1 MVDKNDASNYR
12 KVLEKRICKNK
23 NIFDK
28 YTPELR
34 FITLDFK
41 FLSYLRSIL
50 IFSEMKID
58 LTHINPFLE
67 KDIVNELELRVPA
80 TYETIYKRT
89 GAGNDFLGW
98 VNLPSEIDEN
108 LLADIEKTAADLRKK
123 SEIFVVVGIG
133 GSYLGARAVIE
144 ALQNHFAPLAG
155 EKPLIVYAGH
165 NMSED
170 YLHDLMAV
178 LDKKDYSLAVI
189 SKSGTTTEPAIA
201 FRILKQHII
210 NKYGE
215 QEAASRIVAITD
227 KAKGALKQLAN
238 VKGYKTYIVPDD
250 VGGRFSVLTP
260 VGLLPIAVAGIDI
273 RALVKGAVEMENQCK
288 ANPNKDNI
296 VSQYAVARQ
305 ALYAQG
311 LTNEIMVNY
320 EPRLVYFSEWW
331 KQLYGESHGKQ
342 HKGIFPASVTFS
354 TDLHSM
360 GQYIQDGLRNL
371 FETVI
376 SVENSN
382 YELRI
387 PNEGE
392 DLDQL
397 NYIAGK
403 RISEVNHKAELG
415 TVLAHEDGG
424 VPNLRIVIPEV
435 SACVLGELI
444 YFFEMACAVSGYML
458 DVNPF
463 DQPGVEAYKKNM
475 FALLGKKGYEE
486 QTAELNKRLGLC

>member
-1 MVDKNDASNYR
+1 
-12 KVLEKRICKNK
+12 
-23 NIFDK
+23 
-28 YTPELR
+28 
-34 FITLDFK
+34 
-41 FLSYLRSIL
+41 
-50 IFSEMKID
+50 MKID
-58 LTHINPFLE
+58 LTHVQPFLD
-67 KDIVNELELRVPA
+67 KALVSSLESRISEV
-80 TYETIYKRT
+80 YETIYKKT

-98 VNLPSEIDEN
+98 VNLPSEIDES
-108 LLADIEKTAADLRKK
+108 LLADIEKTAAFLRQK
-123 SEIFVVVGIG
+123 SEIFVVIGIG

-144 ALQNHFAPLAG
+144 ALQNHFAPITG
-155 EKPLIVYAGH
+155 EMPLIVYAGH

-170 YLHDLMAV
+170 YLHDLMAI

-210 NKYGE
+210 KKYGE
-215 QEAASRIVAITD
+215 EEAASRIVAITD
-227 KAKGALKQLAN
+227 KARGALKQLAN

-260 VGLLPIAVAGIDI
+260 VGLLPIAMAGIDI
-273 RALVKGAVEMENQCK
+273 RALVKGAVEMEQSCK
-288 ANPNKDNI
+288 SNPTVDNL

-305 ALYAQG
+305 VLYG
-311 LTNEIMVNY
+311 MGKTNEIMVNY

-382 YELRI
+382 HKLCI
-387 PNEGE
+387 PMENE

-435 SACVLGELI
+435 SEKVLGELI

-475 FALLGKKGYEE
+475 FALLGKKGFEE
-486 QTAELNKRLGLC
+486 QTAALNKRLS

>member
-1 MVDKNDASNYR
+1 
-12 KVLEKRICKNK
+12 
-23 NIFDK
+23 
-28 YTPELR
+28 
-34 FITLDFK
+34 
-41 FLSYLRSIL
+41 
-50 IFSEMKID
+50 MK
-58 LTHINPFLE
+58 
-67 KDIVNELELRVPA
+67 LELDHTCSYISKAALASFETKVA
-80 TYETIYKRT
+80 STYNIIYEKT

-98 VNLPSEIDEN
+98 VDLPSETNET
-108 LLADIEKTAADLRKK
+108 LLADIMQTAAELRKK
-123 SEIFVVVGIG
+123 SDLFVVVGIG

-144 ALQNHFAPLAG
+144 ALQNHFAPLSG
-155 EKPLIVYAGH
+155 DTPLIVYAGH

-170 YLHDLMAV
+170 YLSELLAI

-210 NKYGE
+210 QKYGE
-215 QEAASRIVAITD
+215 QEASSRIIAITD
-227 KAKGALKQLAN
+227 KARGALKQLAN

-273 RALVKGAVEMENQCK
+273 HQLVAGAVVMEKMCK
-288 ANPNKDNI
+288 SNPTLNGNI
-296 VSQYAVARQ
+296 VSEYAVARHI
-305 ALYAQG
+305 LYEAG
-311 LTNEIMVNY
+311 KTNEIMVNY

-331 KQLYGESHGKQ
+331 KQLYGESHGKN

-382 YELRI
+382 HKLCI
-387 PNEGE
+387 PMESD

-403 RISEVNHKAELG
+403 SISEVNHKAELG
-415 TVLAHEDGG
+415 TMLAHEDGG
-424 VPNLRIVIPEV
+424 VPVIRMIIPEV
-435 SACVLGELI
+435 SAHVIGQLI
-444 YFFEMACAVSGYML
+444 YFFEMACALSGYML
-458 DVNPF
+458 EVNPF

-475 FALLGKKGYEE
+475 FALLGKKGYEA
-486 QTAELNKRLGLC
+486 QTEALQKRLSGIK

>member
-1 MVDKNDASNYR
+1 
-12 KVLEKRICKNK
+12 
-23 NIFDK
+23 
-28 YTPELR
+28 
-34 FITLDFK
+34 
-41 FLSYLRSIL
+41 
-50 IFSEMKID
+50 MKID
-58 LTHINPFLE
+58 LTHVQPFLD
-67 KDIVNELELRVPA
+67 KNLKSNLESRVSEV
-80 TYETIYKRT
+80 YETIFNKT

-98 VNLPSEIDEN
+98 VNLPSEIDES

-123 SEIFVVVGIG
+123 SDLFVVIGIG

-144 ALQNHFAPLAG
+144 ALQNHFAPLTS

-170 YLHDLMAV
+170 YLHDLMAI

-215 QEAASRIVAITD
+215 KEAASRIIAITD
-227 KAKGALKQLAN
+227 KARGALKQLAN

-260 VGLLPIAVAGIDI
+260 VGLLPIAMAGIDI
-273 RALVKGAVEMENQCK
+273 RALVKGAIEMEQQCK
-288 ANPNKDNI
+288 ANPTLENP
-296 VSQYAVARQ
+296 VTQYAVVRQ

-382 YELRI
+382 HELRI
-387 PNEGE
+387 PMENE

-424 VPNLRIVIPEV
+424 VPNLRIIIPEV
-435 SACVLGELI
+435 SEKVLGELI

-475 FALLGKKGYEE
+475 FALLGKKGFEE
-486 QTAELNKRLGLC
+486 QTATLNKRLNL

>member
-1 MVDKNDASNYR
+1 MNFFIVFADSA
-12 KVLEKRICKNK
+12 EKK
-23 NIFDK
+23 
-28 YTPELR
+28 
-34 FITLDFK
+34 
-41 FLSYLRSIL
+41 SYLRSIINL
-50 IFSEMKID
+50 SIMKID
-58 LTHINPFLE
+58 LTHVQPYLNNDIKSNLE
-67 KDIVNELELRVPA
+67 SRTSSVYK
-80 TYETIYKRT
+80 TIYEKT

-98 VNLPSEIDEN
+98 VSLPSEIDDN
-108 LLADIEKTAADLRKK
+108 LLTDIEKTAANLRKK
-123 SEIFVVVGIG
+123 SDVFVVVGIG

-144 ALQNHFAPLAG
+144 ALQNHFAPLTDD
-155 EKPLIVYAGH
+155 KPLIVYAGH

-178 LDKKDYSLAVI
+178 LDKKNYSLAVI

-201 FRILKQHII
+201 FRILKQHLV

-227 KAKGALKQLAN
+227 KSRGALKQLAN

-260 VGLLPIAVAGIDI
+260 VGLLPIAMAGIDI
-273 RALVKGAVEMENQCK
+273 RALVKGAVEMEKHCK
-288 ANPNKDNI
+288 ANPTVDNP
-296 VSQYAVARQ
+296 VSQYAVVRQ

-342 HKGIFPASVTFS
+342 HKGVFPASVTFS

-382 YELRI
+382 HELRI
-387 PNEGE
+387 PMEND

-424 VPNLRIVIPEV
+424 VPNIRIVIPEV
-435 SACVLGELI
+435 SEEVLGELI

-475 FALLGKKGYEE
+475 FALLGKKGFEE
-486 QTAELNKRLGLC
+486 QTAALNQRLGI

>member
-1 MVDKNDASNYR
+1 
-12 KVLEKRICKNK
+12 
-23 NIFDK
+23 
-28 YTPELR
+28 
-34 FITLDFK
+34 
-41 FLSYLRSIL
+41 
-50 IFSEMKID
+50 MKI
-58 LTHINPFLE
+58 
-67 KDIVNELELRVPA
+67 ELEH
-80 TYETIYKRT
+80 TYSFTGEEAMKNYEAMVASAYNTIYGRT
-89 GAGNDFLGW
+89 GAGHDFLGW
-98 VNLPSEIDEN
+98 VSLPSEIDES
-108 LLADIEKTAADLRKK
+108 LLSDLEKTAAMLRSK
-123 SEIFVVVGIG
+123 SEVFVVVGIG

-144 ALQNHFAPLAG
+144 ALQNHFASLGG

-170 YLHDLMAV
+170 YLYELLAI

-227 KAKGALKQLAN
+227 KARGALKQLAN

-273 RALVKGAVEMENQCK
+273 RELVAGAIEIERMCK
-288 ANPNKDNI
+288 TNPTLQGNM
-296 VSQYAVARQ
+296 VSEYAVIRHI
-305 ALYAQG
+305 LYG
-311 LTNEIMVNY
+311 MGKTNEIMVNY

-331 KQLYGESHGKQ
+331 KQLFGESHGKQ

-376 SVENSN
+376 SVERSN
-382 YELRI
+382 HELRI
-387 PNEGE
+387 PMEDD

-397 NYIAGK
+397 NYIGGK

-415 TVLAHEDGG
+415 TMLAHEDGG
-424 VPNLRIVIPEV
+424 VPVIRVVIPEI
-435 SACVLGELI
+435 SAKTIGQLI
-444 YFFEMACAVSGYML
+444 YFFEMACALSGYML
-458 DVNPF
+458 EVNPF

-486 QTAELNKRLGLC
+486 QTRMLSMRIKN

>member
-1 MVDKNDASNYR
+1 
-12 KVLEKRICKNK
+12 
-23 NIFDK
+23 
-28 YTPELR
+28 
-34 FITLDFK
+34 
-41 FLSYLRSIL
+41 
-50 IFSEMKID
+50 MKID
-58 LTHINPFLE
+58 LSHVQPFLDE
-67 KDIVNELELRVPA
+67 KIKNELETRVSGV
-80 TYETIYKRT
+80 YDTIFHKT

-98 VNLPSEIDEN
+98 VNLPSEIDES
-108 LLADIEKTAADLRKK
+108 LLADIEKTAAFLRQK
-123 SEIFVVVGIG
+123 SEIFVVIGIG

-144 ALQNHFAPLAG
+144 ALQNHFAPLCG

-170 YLHDLMAV
+170 YLHDLMAI

-210 NKYGE
+210 KKYGE
-215 QEAASRIVAITD
+215 EEAASRIVAITD
-227 KAKGALKQLAN
+227 KARGALKQLAN

-260 VGLLPIAVAGIDI
+260 VGLLPIAMAGIDI
-273 RALVKGAVEMENQCK
+273 RQLVKGAVEMEQLCK
-288 ANPNKDNI
+288 SNPTVDNP
-296 VSQYAVARQ
+296 VTQYAVARQ
-305 ALYAQG
+305 VLYAMG
-311 LTNEIMVNY
+311 KTNEIMVNY

-382 YELRI
+382 HKLCI
-387 PNEGE
+387 PMENE

-435 SACVLGELI
+435 SEKVLGELI

-475 FALLGKKGYEE
+475 FALLGKKGFEE
-486 QTAELNKRLGLC
+486 QTAALNKRLS

>member
-1 MVDKNDASNYR
+1 
-12 KVLEKRICKNK
+12 
-23 NIFDK
+23 
-28 YTPELR
+28 
-34 FITLDFK
+34 
-41 FLSYLRSIL
+41 
-50 IFSEMKID
+50 MKID
-58 LTHINPFLE
+58 LTHVQPFLDE
-67 KDIVNELELRVPA
+67 NLKNNLESRVSEV
-80 TYETIYKRT
+80 YETIFNKT

-108 LLADIEKTAADLRKK
+108 LLADIEKTATDLRRK
-123 SEIFVVVGIG
+123 SDIFVVIGIG

-144 ALQNHFAPLAG
+144 ALQNHFAPLTD

-215 QEAASRIVAITD
+215 QEAASRIIAITD
-227 KAKGALKQLAN
+227 KARGALKQLAN

-260 VGLLPIAVAGIDI
+260 VGLLPIAMAGIDI
-273 RALVKGAVEMENQCK
+273 RALVKGAIEMEKLCK
-288 ANPNKDNI
+288 AQPTVDNP
-296 VSQYAVARQ
+296 VTQYAVARQ
-305 ALYAQG
+305 VLYG
-311 LTNEIMVNY
+311 MGKTNEIMVNY

-382 YELRI
+382 HELRI
-387 PNEGE
+387 PMEND

-435 SACVLGELI
+435 SEKVLGELI

-475 FALLGKKGYEE
+475 FALLGKKGFEE
-486 QTAELNKRLGLC
+486 QTAELNKRLNI

>member
-1 MVDKNDASNYR
+1 MFGISFF
-12 KVLEKRICKNK
+12 VLSSQHL
-23 NIFDK
+23 K
-28 YTPELR
+28 YNE
-34 FITLDFK
+34 I
-41 FLSYLRSIL
+41 
-50 IFSEMKID
+50 MKID
-58 LTHINPFLE
+58 LTHVQPFLDE
-67 KDIVNELELRVPA
+67 NLKSNLETRVSEV
-80 TYETIYKRT
+80 YETIFNKT

-98 VNLPSEIDEN
+98 VTLPSEIDES
-108 LLADIEKTAADLRKK
+108 LLSDIEKTATDLRRK
-123 SEIFVVVGIG
+123 SDIFVVIGIG

-144 ALQNHFAPLAG
+144 ALQNHFAPLTDD
-155 EKPLIVYAGH
+155 KPLIVYAGH

-215 QEAASRIVAITD
+215 KEAASRIIAITD
-227 KAKGALKQLAN
+227 KARGALKQLAN

-260 VGLLPIAVAGIDI
+260 VGLLPIAMAGIDI
-273 RALVKGAVEMENQCK
+273 RALVKGAVEMEKLCK
-288 ANPNKDNI
+288 VQPTVDNP
-296 VSQYAVARQ
+296 VTQYAVARQ
-305 ALYAQG
+305 VLYG
-311 LTNEIMVNY
+311 MGKTNEIMVNY

-382 YELRI
+382 HELRI
-387 PNEGE
+387 PMENE

-403 RISEVNHKAELG
+403 LISEVNHKAELG

-435 SACVLGELI
+435 SEKVLGELI

-475 FALLGKKGYEE
+475 FALLGKKGFEE
-486 QTAELNKRLGLC
+486 QTKKLNERLGL

>member
-1 MVDKNDASNYR
+1 MST
-12 KVLEKRICKNK
+12 I
-23 NIFDK
+23 
-28 YTPELR
+28 
-34 FITLDFK
+34 
-41 FLSYLRSIL
+41 
-50 IFSEMKID
+50 KID
-58 LTHINPFLE
+58 TEHLHRYVTGDELDGIRSEVLAAKQTLLTGSG
-67 KDIVNELELRVPA
+67 K
-80 TYETIYKRT
+80 
-89 GAGNDFLGW
+89 GNDFLGW
-98 VNLPSEIDEN
+98 VNLPAELDPHIVESI
-108 LLADIEKTAADLRKK
+108 KK
-123 SEIFVVVGIG
+123 DVARLMPKSRLFVVIGIG

-144 ALQNHFAPLAG
+144 ALQNHFAPLTG
-155 EKPLIVYAGH
+155 DKPLIVYAGH

-170 YLHDLMAV
+170 YLHDLMAL

-210 NKYGE
+210 KKYGE
-215 QEAASRIVAITD
+215 KEAASRIIAITD
-227 KAKGALKQLAN
+227 KARGALKQLAN

-260 VGLLPIAVAGIDI
+260 VGLLPIAMAGIDI
-273 RALVKGAVEMENQCK
+273 RALVKGAIEMEKLCK
-288 ANPNKDNI
+288 AQPTVDNP
-296 VSQYAVARQ
+296 VTQYAVARQ
-305 ALYAQG
+305 VLYG
-311 LTNEIMVNY
+311 MGKTNEIMVNY

-382 YELRI
+382 HELRI
-387 PNEGE
+387 PMENE

-435 SACVLGELI
+435 SEKVLGELI

-475 FALLGKKGYEE
+475 FALLGKKGFEE
-486 QTAELNKRLGLC
+486 QTKKLNERLGL

>member
-1 MVDKNDASNYR
+1 
-12 KVLEKRICKNK
+12 
-23 NIFDK
+23 
-28 YTPELR
+28 
-34 FITLDFK
+34 
-41 FLSYLRSIL
+41 
-50 IFSEMKID
+50 MKID
-58 LTHINPFLE
+58 LTHVQPFLD
-67 KDIVNELELRVPA
+67 KNLKSNLESRVSEV
-80 TYETIYKRT
+80 YETIFNKT

-108 LLADIEKTAADLRKK
+108 LLSDIEKTAAVLRKK
-123 SEIFVVVGIG
+123 SDIFVVIGIG
-133 GSYLGARAVIE
+133 GSYLGARTVIE
-144 ALQNHFAPLAG
+144 ALQNHFAPLTD

-170 YLHDLMAV
+170 YLHDLMAI

-215 QEAASRIVAITD
+215 EEAASRIIAITD
-227 KAKGALKQLAN
+227 KARGALKQLAN

-260 VGLLPIAVAGIDI
+260 VGLLPIAMAGIDI
-273 RALVKGAVEMENQCK
+273 RALVKGAVEMEKLCK
-288 ANPNKDNI
+288 AQPTVDNP
-296 VSQYAVARQ
+296 VTQYAVARQ
-305 ALYAQG
+305 VLYG
-311 LTNEIMVNY
+311 MGKTNEIMVNY

-376 SVENSN
+376 SVEKSN
-382 YELRI
+382 HELCI
-387 PNEGE
+387 PMENE

-435 SACVLGELI
+435 SEKVLGELI

-475 FALLGKKGYEE
+475 FALLGKKGFEE
-486 QTAELNKRLGLC
+486 QTAVLNKRLGI

>member
-1 MVDKNDASNYR
+1 M
-12 KVLEKRICKNK
+12 
-23 NIFDK
+23 
-28 YTPELR
+28 
-34 FITLDFK
+34 ITLQQNF
-41 FLSYLRSIL
+41 FVMRL
-50 IFSEMKID
+50 
-58 LTHINPFLE
+58 
-67 KDIVNELELRVPA
+67 ELEHLHSFVSKDA
-80 TYETIYKRT
+80 MQAYETKIASTYNTIYNKT

-98 VNLPSEIDEN
+98 VNLPCEIDESMI
-108 LLADIEKTAADLRKK
+108 ADIEKTAAELRKK
-123 SEIFVVVGIG
+123 SELFVVVGIG

-144 ALQNHFAPLAG
+144 ALQNHFAPLSG

-170 YLHDLMAV
+170 YLSELMAI
-178 LDKKDYSLAVI
+178 LDRKDYSLAVI

-210 NKYGE
+210 KKYGE

-273 RALVKGAVEMENQCK
+273 RQLVAGAIEMEKMCK
-288 ANPNKDNI
+288 SNPTLNGNI
-296 VSQYAVARQ
+296 VSEYAVARHL
-305 ALYAQG
+305 LYHMG
-311 LTNEIMVNY
+311 KTNEIMVNY

-331 KQLYGESHGKQ
+331 KQLYGESHGKE

-360 GQYIQDGLRNL
+360 GQYIQDGIRNL

-382 YELRI
+382 HDLRI
-387 PNEGE
+387 PLENE

-415 TVLAHEDGG
+415 TMLAHVDGG
-424 VPNLRIVIPEV
+424 VPVMRIVIPEV
-435 SACVLGELI
+435 SPYVLGQLI
-444 YFFEMACAVSGYML
+444 YFFEMACALSGYML
-458 DVNPF
+458 EVNPF

-475 FALLGKKGYEE
+475 FALLGKKGYEA
-486 QTAELNKRLGLC
+486 QTETLNKRLGK